1 MMHWGRIG
9 DPIPCYLRGLAPDPS
24 TNHWK
29 PDIETLKVHYGEK
42 SSLIKPHQGSI
53 PGPLGLWV
61 GAVGSRHSS
70 TCDYHFIVV
79 VEKNQVLWV
88 GAVGSCHSSIR
99 GYHLSFQHPWLSL
112 HCFSLYT
119 LTIYCVLPCMSVM
132 HDAFGED

>member
-9 DPIPCYLRGLAPDPS
+9 DPIPCYLRGLEPD
-24 TNHWK
+24 HWK

-53 PGPLGLWV
+53 PGPLSLWV

-79 VEKNQVLWV
+79 VFILNTHYLL
-88 GAVGSCHSSIR
+88 C
-99 GYHLSFQHPWLSL
+99 PT
-112 HCFSLYT
+112 LYE
-119 LTIYCVLPCMSVM
+119 C
-132 HDAFGED
+132 DA